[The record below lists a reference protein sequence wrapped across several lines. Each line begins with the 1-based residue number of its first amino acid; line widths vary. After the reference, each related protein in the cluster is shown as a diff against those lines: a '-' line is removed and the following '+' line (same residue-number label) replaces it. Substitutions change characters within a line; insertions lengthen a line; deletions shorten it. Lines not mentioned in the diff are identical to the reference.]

1 MAYFFVLLAIFKRDD
16 RISKALKT
24 EGLFIKN
31 NLVAKMCLDAM
42 FIALYFLL
50 AKLSFPIGNIHLT
63 LASLPLVIS
72 ALLLGVRSTV
82 VVALLGEFL
91 NQLLGYGL
99 TLTTPIWMLPPLIR
113 GLTIALVGYFYKKK
127 GEALENHQ
135 VIYYLT
141 IVIAALLTTAA
152 NTLALYLDAIIIGY
166 PVAVVWLETL
176 IRFLV
181 GMGSAIIVALLARP
195 LLKVAKHYYLFQ
207 APEKPK
213 L

>member
-1 MAYFFVLLAIFKRDD
+1 
-16 RISKALKT
+16 
-24 EGLFIKN
+24 
-31 NLVAKMCLDAM
+31 MCLDAM

-113 GLTIALVGYFYKKK
+113 GLTIALVGYFCQKK
-127 GEALENHQ
+127 GEALENHL
-135 VIYYLT
+135 VLYYIT
-141 IVIAALLTTAA
+141 IVSAALLTTAA

-166 PVAVVWLETL
+166 PVALVWLETL

-207 APEKPK
+207 TPEKPK
-213 L
+213 P

>member
-42 FIALYFLL
+42 LIALYFLL

-91 NQLLGYGL
+91 N
-99 TLTTPIWMLPPLIR
+99 
-113 GLTIALVGYFYKKK
+113 
-127 GEALENHQ
+127 
-135 VIYYLT
+135 
-141 IVIAALLTTAA
+141 
-152 NTLALYLDAIIIGY
+152 
-166 PVAVVWLETL
+166 
-176 IRFLV
+176 
-181 GMGSAIIVALLARP
+181 
-195 LLKVAKHYYLFQ
+195 
-207 APEKPK
+207 
-213 L
+213 